1 MGEGLTHL
9 GSLPILP
16 VSMDLL
22 YFFFLN
28 FQKFCMLYTR
38 KLFNFNFK
46 YILLI
51 KMLQLFQFSPLFPS
65 TLHPLHTSIPLTLS
79 SCPCVVHI
87 SSLDSPFPI
96 LVLTSLCLF
105 CTYHLCFLFP
115 VPFPP
120 FSSLPLPADDA
131 PCDLYFCDSVSVLVA
146 WFVFVLGSVV
156 DSCEFVVILLYIFF
170 TTILFLDKS
179 L

>member
-1 MGEGLTHL
+1 MLSQLSH
-9 GSLPILP
+9 
-16 VSMDLL
+16 
-22 YFFFLN
+22 FFLP
-28 FQKFCMLYTR
+28 FIPPQ
-38 KLFNFNFK
+38 
-46 YILLI
+46 
-51 KMLQLFQFSPLFPS
+51 P
-65 TLHPLHTSIPLTLS
+65 SIPLPPAFPALS
-79 SCPCVVHI
+79 PCSYVVHI
-87 SSLDSPFPI
+87 HSLASPFPI
-96 LVLTSLCLF
+96 LFLTSLCLF

-156 DSCEFVVILLYIFF
+156 DSCEFLVTLLLIFLIILF
-170 TTILFLDKS
+170 FLDKF